1 LEVLCPSLAS
11 SSSATIFL
19 WLLGS
24 VQWSRCNL
32 GTDSPSEFLPSF
44 DKLFCPVV
52 PNSTRSVNES
62 NAIMSRNIRF
72 IQSSTYGQM

>member
-1 LEVLCPSLAS
+1 LVVLCPSLVS

-32 GTDSPSEFLPSF
+32 GIDSPILSRSTPLHNYLSCIPLP
-44 DKLFCPVV
+44 LAT
-52 PNSTRSVNES
+52 PN
-62 NAIMSRNIRF
+62 
-72 IQSSTYGQM
+72 